1 MIYQFEPNPSL
12 WQSWLFDSYMW
23 TDEGRAS
30 VAAGLLF
37 VLLVFWAAALPFF
50 FVLPA
55 AFASILL
62 AALVLGTMIAFR
74 FRPVRYVAASMG
86 KKKFAP
92 NQLSSEEFYVPTQ
105 LEVAEHG
112 IEVTA
117 SGRRIELSW
126 RPTLRAVCGKDACA
140 FTWGLQLIILLP
152 REMLAADDGWNQV
165 RAWCP
170 GTIDLTAPP
179 AKSSKR
185 FSIMGIVAI
194 VLGLV
199 AHLMVWLGP
208 GARLTA
214 IPLGWGAV
222 LIAAT
227 AALTRPGRTLS
238 IIAAAIAASAAITAL
253 VLPVPWPMAELLM

>member
-1 MIYQFEPNPSL
+1 MIYQYEPHPSL
-12 WQSWLFDSYMW
+12 WQSWLADSYTW

-30 VAAGLLF
+30 VAA
-37 VLLVFWAAALPFF
+37 VLLLSLCVVWAAALPVFMF
-50 FVLPA
+50 SSPE
-55 AFASILL
+55 FASWLL
-62 AALVLGTMIAFR
+62 AAMVLGLMIGFNLQ
-74 FRPVRYVAASMG
+74 PVRYVAVHMG

-92 NQLSSEEFYVPTQ
+92 NQLSPDEFYVPTQ
-105 LEVAEHG
+105 LEVTEHG

-126 RPTLRAVCGKDACA
+126 RPTLRAVCGKDVCA
-140 FTWGLQLIILLP
+140 FIWGRQLITLLP
-152 REMLAADDGWNQV
+152 REMLAADDGWKQV

-170 GTIDLTAPP
+170 GTIDLTASP
-179 AKSSKR
+179 AKSTKR

-199 AHLMVWLGP
+199 AHLLVWLGP

-222 LIAAT
+222 LIAGT

-238 IIAAAIAASAAITAL
+238 LIAAAISAAAAITAL
-253 VLPVPWPMAELLM
+253 ALLMPGR